1 MKICVRCG
9 NKLKDDETFC
19 NRCGGTNFKAPQP
32 KPKQNINTQQNLNM
46 QQNMQQNM
54 NYNMGMQQNMNY
66 NMGMQQN
73 MNYNPN
79 MGMNYNP
86 NMGMQYGMNQQQYNG
101 SKPLF
106 KSHKQKK
113 AEMQAEIEM
122 MKQMQMQQQNQMNGG
137 GVQPNQ
143 NTKPGQKQSVAS
155 LLQNNQFSD
164 VQPDMNVKEWVQT
177 LIILVI
183 PIANIVYIL
192 KGMNNP
198 MYPPYRQNFL
208 KAFGIYYVVAFILSL
223 ILSAIITTVAL

>member
-46 QQNMQQNM
+46 QQNMNYNIGMKQNM
-54 NYNMGMQQNMNY
+54 NYNPNMV
-66 NMGMQQN
+66 MQQN

-79 MGMNYNP
+79 MGMQPNS

-113 AEMQAEIEM
+113 AEMQAEMEM

-137 GVQPNQ
+137 AQTNQ
-143 NTKPGQKQSVAS
+143 NIKPGQKQSVAS

-164 VQPDMNVKEWVQT
+164 VQPDMNVKEWIQT
-177 LIILVI
+177 LVILAI
-183 PIANIVYIL
+183 PIINIVYIV

-198 MYPPYRQNFL
+198 MYTPYRQNFL
-208 KAFGIYYVVAFILSL
+208 KAFGIYYAVAFILSL

>member
-46 QQNMQQNM
+46 QQNM
-54 NYNMGMQQNMNY
+54 NY

-79 MGMNYNP
+79 IGMQQNMNYNP
-86 NMGMQYGMNQQQYNG
+86 NMGMQPNSNMGMQYGMNQQQYNG

-113 AEMQAEIEM
+113 AEMQAEMEM

-137 GVQPNQ
+137 AQTNH
-143 NTKPGQKQSVAS
+143 NIKPGQKQSVAS

-164 VQPDMNVKEWVQT
+164 VQPDMNVKEWIQT
-177 LIILVI
+177 LVILAI
-183 PIANIVYIL
+183 PIINIVYIV

-198 MYPPYRQNFL
+198 MYTPYRQNFL
-208 KAFGIYYVVAFILSL
+208 KAFGIYYAVAFILSL
-223 ILSAIITTVAL
+223 VLSAIITTVAL

>member
-32 KPKQNINTQQNLNM
+32 KPKQNTNTQQNLN
-46 QQNMQQNM
+46 
-54 NYNMGMQQNMNY
+54 MQQNMNY

-79 MGMNYNP
+79 IGMQQNMNYNP
-86 NMGMQYGMNQQQYNG
+86 NMGMQPNSNMGMQYGMNQQQYNG

-137 GVQPNQ
+137 GAQPNQ
-143 NTKPGQKQSVAS
+143 NIKPGQKQSVAS

-164 VQPDMNVKEWVQT
+164 VQPDMNVKEWIQT
-177 LIILVI
+177 LVILAI
-183 PIANIVYIL
+183 PIINIVYIV

-198 MYPPYRQNFL
+198 MYTPYRQNFL
-208 KAFGIYYVVAFILSL
+208 KAFGIYYAVAFILSL
-223 ILSAIITTVAL
+223 ILSAIITTVTL

>member
-32 KPKQNINTQQNLNM
+32 KQKPNTATQQTMGM
-46 QQNMQQNM
+46 QQNMQQNI
-54 NYNMGMQQNMNY
+54 NYNMGAQPNMQQNMNY

-79 MGMNYNP
+79 I
-86 NMGMQYGMNQQQYNG
+86 GMQYGMNQQQYSG
-101 SKPLF
+101 SKSLF

-113 AEMQAEIEM
+113 AEMQAEMEM
-122 MKQMQMQQQNQMNGG
+122 MKQMQQQKQMNG
-137 GVQPNQ
+137 VAQTNQ
-143 NTKPGQKQSVAS
+143 NIKPGQKQSVAS

-164 VQPDMNVKEWVQT
+164 VQPDMNVKEWIQT

-183 PIANIVYIL
+183 PIVNIVYIV
-192 KGMNNP
+192 KGISNP

-208 KAFGIYYVVAFILSL
+208 KAFGIYYAVAFILSL
-223 ILSAIITTVAL
+223 IISAIITAVAL

>member
-32 KPKQNINTQQNLNM
+32 KQKPNTATQQTMGM
-46 QQNMQQNM
+46 QQNMQQNI
-54 NYNMGMQQNMNY
+54 NYNMGAQPNMQQNMNY

-79 MGMNYNP
+79 IGMNPNP
-86 NMGMQYGMNQQQYNG
+86 NIGMQYGMNQQQYSG
-101 SKPLF
+101 SK
-106 KSHKQKK
+106 
-113 AEMQAEIEM
+113 
-122 MKQMQMQQQNQMNGG
+122 MKMQQQKQMNG
-137 GVQPNQ
+137 VAQTNQ
-143 NTKPGQKQSVAS
+143 NIKPGQKQSVAS

-164 VQPDMNVKEWVQT
+164 VQPDMNVKEWIQT

-183 PIANIVYIL
+183 PIVNIVYIV
-192 KGMNNP
+192 KGISNP

-208 KAFGIYYVVAFILSL
+208 KAFGIYYAVAFILSL
-223 ILSAIITTVAL
+223 IISAIITAVAL